1 MVPITCNPGIVV
13 PLNISKDIKYKKI
26 TEYTQVIAKDSHTP
40 NSQKRTIGNI
50 SPSSSLPKVKC
61 INMEN
66 TSEVK
71 VPKNSKV
78 DETDP
83 INIAAENTSLSNAL
97 GPLICKFHCL
107 RESVDTVHADYAD
120 LRETISKQ
128 ASTATADLVT
138 KIESNSVQLMN
149 IALEN
154 QNLHKENKELW
165 DRLTKVELTQLSDN
179 IIITGIQEG
188 PFEPY
193 HTTKLRVYEMI
204 ATTIDSG
211 DKQTDLETA
220 KKVEITGCSRVGK
233 YRHNRTRP
241 ISVMFKLCDD
251 KELFLSCKHKLPAGI
266 YANEQYQIHIKR
278 TSDRLLP
285 ILRLAKSQSE
295 YREKSRLDGDSLLI
309 NGTRYTIDDLDRLP
323 PEIATHK
330 AAEKMNDNHIIF
342 SGELSPYSNFHPC
355 NFVIDDQTY
364 HSSEQY
370 IQYQK
375 ALTSGDSYVANKILK
390 TDTAMECKCL
400 SYQINGVDAECWR
413 NEGYDICYEGIKQK
427 FLQNEALLARQK
439 STTPKILAEAM
450 PDRLWGTG
458 IGLHDK
464 NALEMNNWTSR
475 GWLSRMLFNI
485 RSDY

>member
-13 PLNISKDIKYKKI
+13 PLNMSKDIKYKKI
-26 TEYTQVIAKDSHTP
+26 TEYTTVIAKDSRTSNP
-40 NSQKRTIGNI
+40 QKRTIGEI
-50 SPSSSLPKVKC
+50 SPSFSLPKVKRF
-61 INMEN
+61 NMEN

-71 VPKNSKV
+71 VAKNSKV
-78 DETDP
+78 DEMDP
-83 INIAAENTSLSNAL
+83 INIAAENTYLSNAL
-97 GPLICKFHCL
+97 GPLISKFHHL

-120 LRETISKQ
+120 LKVTISKQ

-138 KIESNSVQLMN
+138 KIESNTLQLMN
-149 IALEN
+149 ISIEN
-154 QNLHKENKELW
+154 QNLCKENKELQ
-165 DRLTKVELTQLSDN
+165 DRLTKVEATQLSNN
-179 IIITGIQEG
+179 IIITSIQEG

-204 ATTIDSG
+204 TTTIDSG

-241 ISVMFKLCDD
+241 ISVMFKLRDD
-251 KELFLSCKHKLPAGI
+251 KELFLSCKCKLPVGI
-266 YANEQYQIHIKR
+266 YANEEYPIHIKR
-278 TSDRLLP
+278 TRDRLLP
-285 ILRLAKSQSE
+285 ILRLAKSHTE
-295 YREKSRLDGDSLLI
+295 YREKSRLDGDTLLI
-309 NGTRYTIDDLDRLP
+309 NGTRYTIDDLDRLLP
-323 PEIATHK
+323 DIAAHK
-330 AAEKMNDNHIIF
+330 SAEKTNDTHIIF

-375 ALTSGDSYVANKILK
+375 SLTFGDSHVANKILK
-390 TDTAMECKCL
+390 ADTAIECKQL
-400 SYQINGVDAECWR
+400 SYQINGVDTERWR
-413 NEGYDICYEGIKQK
+413 NEGYNICYKGIKQK
-427 FLQNEALLARQK
+427 FLQNEALLAKLK

-450 PDRLWGTG
+450 PGRLWGTG
-458 IGLHDK
+458 VSLCDK
-464 NALEMNNWTSR
+464 SALETNNWTSP
-475 GWLSRMLFNI
+475 GWLSRMLPNI